1 MFLVDSHSMLPF
13 QYNII
18 VTYFKSN
25 IPTYFLWLLPCQG
38 ELGGDSGFLS
48 SLGTRLTLVRVTHAL
63 DRYIKFFR
71 QQNNKTGGD
80 KNFFR
85 RSTNIANFRNAG
97 NYEYTKQS
105 KILNL
110 LWNCYPIYM
119 PSILISYS
127 RC

>member
-48 SLGTRLTLVRVTHAL
+48 SLGTRLTLVRVTQAL

-71 QQNNKTGGD
+71 QQNNKARGG
-80 KNFFR
+80 
-85 RSTNIANFRNAG
+85 
-97 NYEYTKQS
+97 
-105 KILNL
+105 
-110 LWNCYPIYM
+110 
-119 PSILISYS
+119 
-127 RC
+127 